1 MLHMRPIERL
11 MKSLPAGA
19 DAALVISGHNR
30 RYLTGFPSSAGLV
43 LATRETALFL
53 TDFRYIEA
61 ARRTVRGMECVEY
74 ASLRE
79 TLSSLA
85 ERLCLRCVL
94 TEDEGMTVAEY
105 RRFSEMLPGVELRG
119 GVLDG
124 LLGGLRLIK
133 SPEELANIKQAQA
146 LTEYGFDHILPYIRP
161 GRTEREIALELE
173 FLIRKQGAE
182 GVAFD
187 FIVVSGANSSLP
199 HGVPGDKA
207 VEKGDFVTM
216 DFGARVDGWHSDMT
230 RTVAVGSCSPE
241 QRRVYDTVLEAQRA
255 ALSILRAGL
264 RCVDGDAAAR
274 SVIEAAGYGG
284 CFGHATGHGV
294 GVEIHEEPRLSPRS
308 GEEVLQAGSVV
319 TVEPGIY
326 LPGRFGVRIEDMASI
341 TEDGCENL
349 TKSPKELLIL

>member
-1 MLHMRPIERL
+1 MRPIERL
-11 MKSLPAGA
+11 MEKIPADA
-19 DAALVISGHNR
+19 DAALVASGHNR

-53 TDFRYIEA
+53 TDFQYIEA

-74 ASLRE
+74 ASLSA
-79 TLSSLA
+79 TLPELA
-85 ERLCLRCVL
+85 KRLGLRCVL

-105 RRFSEMLPGVELRG
+105 RRFSGMLPGVELRG

-124 LLGGLRLIK
+124 LLGELRLVK
-133 SPEELANIKQAQA
+133 SPEELAKIKEAQA
-146 LTEYGFDHILPYIRP
+146 LTEYGFEHILPFIRP
-161 GRTEREIALELE
+161 GRTEREVALELE
-173 FLIRKQGAE
+173 FLIRRQGTE

-199 HGVPGDKA
+199 HGVPGEKA
-207 VEKGDFVTM
+207 IERGDFVTM

-230 RTVAVGSCSPE
+230 RTVAVGSCSDE
-241 QRRVYDTVLEAQRA
+241 QRRVYDTVLRAQRA
-255 ALSILRAGL
+255 ALSVLRAGL
-264 RCVDGDAAAR
+264 RCAQGDAAAR
-274 SVIEAAGYGG
+274 DVIAQAGYGEH
-284 CFGHATGHGV
+284 FGHATGHGV

-308 GEEVLQAGSVV
+308 GGETLRAGSVV

-341 TEDGCENL
+341 TETGCENL
-349 TKSPKELLIL
+349 TKSPKELLVL